1 MGRMESRPYTVHGVP
16 RWDARRGWLVLE
28 KKTRIVDESALEEV
42 RKLPCLACDMSR
54 EERIRFIFDNS
65 GKSGTT
71 ISHPHHVR
79 SRGSGGDDVPE
90 NLMPLCARHHA
101 EIHQVGTIKMASK
114 YSIVRQWLE
123 LTGWESK

>member
-54 EERIRFIFDNS
+54 EERIRFIFDN
-65 GKSGTT
+65 
-71 ISHPHHVR
+71 HVR